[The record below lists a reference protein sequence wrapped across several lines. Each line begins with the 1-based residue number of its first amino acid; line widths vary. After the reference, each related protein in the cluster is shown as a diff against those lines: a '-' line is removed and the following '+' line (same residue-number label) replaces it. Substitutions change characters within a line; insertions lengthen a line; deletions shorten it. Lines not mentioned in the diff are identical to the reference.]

1 MGEITLI
8 EMIIAV
14 IFIGGIVFGAVF
26 SVKVDMLES
35 RVDFLEKLLWGI
47 QKDTRK
53 NNDGR
58 NDQQTSGD

>member
-26 SVKVDMLES
+26 STKIDMLES
-35 RVDFLEKLLWGI
+35 RVDYLEKLLWGI
-47 QKDTRK
+47 QKDAGK
-53 NNDGR
+53 NNDE
-58 NDQQTSGD
+58 